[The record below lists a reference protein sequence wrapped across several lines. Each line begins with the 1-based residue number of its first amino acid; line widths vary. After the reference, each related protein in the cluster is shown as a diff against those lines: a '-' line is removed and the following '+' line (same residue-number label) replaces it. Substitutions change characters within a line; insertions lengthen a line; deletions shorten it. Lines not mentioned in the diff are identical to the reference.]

1 MLARD
6 SCRFPCA
13 ASSGLTDTD
22 AVNGTS
28 GGPA

>member
-1 MLARD
+1 MLFRD

-13 ASSGLTDTD
+13 ASSGLADVD
-22 AVNGTS
+22 AVNGTG